1 VVEEDST
8 AVGAADFMAA
18 AVGFTAEED
27 SPAEATLDLVE
38 AIRLAGI
45 VAAGPTEVT
54 DITAEA
60 AITVAAVM
68 DGEAGA
74 TAGAA
79 EVGEEAMAMATAGD
93 LAMAGRIGDMAG
105 DIRMATTATIR
116 GITRHT
122 LIPIRPTV
130 TRRTL

>member
-1 VVEEDST
+1 MVEEDST
-8 AVGAADFMAA
+8 AVEAADFMEV
-18 AVGFTAEED
+18 AVGFTAAED
-27 SPAEATLDLVE
+27 SPVGATLDLVE

-45 VAAGPTEVT
+45 MAAGPTEVT

-60 AITVAAVM
+60 AITVAAAM

-79 EVGEEAMAMATAGD
+79 EVGEEAMATAGD

>member
-1 VVEEDST
+1 MVEEDST
-8 AVGAADFMAA
+8 VVVAADFMEA

-38 AIRLAGI
+38 AIRLAGL

-54 DITAEA
+54 DITAGA

-79 EVGEEAMAMATAGD
+79 GVGAGD

-105 DIRMATTATIR
+105 DIRMDTTATIR

-122 LIPIRPTV
+122 LIRIRPTV
-130 TRRTL
+130 TRRTI